1 MKMMISSKSMNN
13 FLVVLIL
20 CISSGDVAAEP
31 DAFTVS
37 LGGEEVNGPIFELQ
51 HGRALFANTG
61 GTGCYEG
68 ARGQAQA
75 RFDIV
80 DGSVANL
87 FVPAVTWIFDEDG
100 PQDTTLKKVDDGNR
114 RRMTSSTG
122 NADILVSGT
131 PNTGS
136 RKLVAPFCDVFRSG
150 DDGFAQISF
159 TLEKR
164 SNHPNPGGSI
174 QDTASSHHEHGMFQA
189 RQEWFGEVKGEYSLS
204 CIFHECKMSFFFE
217 VKDGPMSSLNLQGT
231 TELAYEGVSADML
244 RCVDHCDGIGGDSVQ
259 VDSEFVTVRNFDNTA
274 SRVQV
279 DKGGKTAKNTKQNS
293 GGSQS
298 GGSKKNGV
306 EQNKGGGAEKNKGDA
321 EKNKGGDEKNK
332 GGGKVAKSTTKATG
346 GNEQGPLSSLYVPV
360 PTAPPPTPPR
370 PSLPTFW
377 NNRPTA
383 PPPTAAMPSLP
394 TFYNIISRP
403 VPTAPPPSPV
413 APPPTWPAAPPPTW
427 PRAPPPSWP
436 TAPPPT
442 YLFSS
447 IETKVGQEGSCFSF
461 ARRTRR
467 QRRVKK
473 RNDSDA

>member
-1 MKMMISSKSMNN
+1 MMINSRSMNN
-13 FLVVLIL
+13 FIVVLVL

-31 DAFTVS
+31 VASTVS
-37 LGGEEVNGPIFELQ
+37 PGGEEVDGPIYELQ
-51 HGRALFANTG
+51 HGRALFAVTG

-114 RRMTSSTG
+114 RRMTSSTD
-122 NADILVSGT
+122 NADMSGT
-131 PNTGS
+131 PITGS

-150 DDGFAQISF
+150 DDGFAQISL

-164 SNHPNPGGSI
+164 SNHPNPGGII

-189 RQEWFGEVKGEYSLS
+189 RQDWFGEVKGEYSLS
-204 CIFHECKMSFFFE
+204 CSFHECKMSFFFE
-217 VKDGPMSSLNLQGT
+217 AKDGPMSSLNLQGT

-244 RCVDHCDGIGGDSVQ
+244 RCVDHCDGVDALNSVQ

-306 EQNKGGGAEKNKGDA
+306 EQNKGGGAEKNKG
-321 EKNKGGDEKNK
+321 GDEKNK
-332 GGGKVAKSTTKATG
+332 GGGKVAKSTTKTIG
-346 GNEQGPLSSLYVPV
+346 GDDQGSLYVPV
-360 PTAPPPTPPR
+360 PPTNPR
-370 PSLPTFW
+370 PIAP
-377 NNRPTA
+377 RPTA
-383 PPPTAAMPSLP
+383 PPPTAPRPSLP
-394 TFYNIISRP
+394 TFYNIGWPVSRP

-413 APPPTWPAAPPPTW
+413 APPPTWPTAPPPTW

-447 IETKVGQEGSCFSF
+447 IETKVGQDGSCFSF
-461 ARRTRR
+461 TRRTRR